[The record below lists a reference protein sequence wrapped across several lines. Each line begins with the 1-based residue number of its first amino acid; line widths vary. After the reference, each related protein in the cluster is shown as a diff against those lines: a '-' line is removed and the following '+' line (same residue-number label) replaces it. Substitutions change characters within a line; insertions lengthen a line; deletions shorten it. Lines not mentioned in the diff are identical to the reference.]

1 MPRFLQ
7 ALSKQQHQKSI
18 VILHENTKIERNT
31 KMSDNDPRKGEC
43 GVCTVETLGMGKT
56 CKAPRKTNKNIGR
69 SVMTMK
75 LEDIQ
80 EKEVKRGSGNTK
92 GLIQALRQSFQ
103 AYMHLLIQSRYKK
116 KHADAKI
123 AMRKKK
129 SLKAGKRH
137 RHT

>member
-1 MPRFLQ
+1 M
-7 ALSKQQHQKSI
+7 
-18 VILHENTKIERNT
+18 VILRENTNIERRT
-31 KMSDNDPRKGEC
+31 KMSGNGPKKGEC
-43 GVCTVETLGMGKT
+43 GVCPVKTLGMGTT
-56 CKAPRKTNKNIGR
+56 CKPPRKTDKKIGR

-75 LEDIQ
+75 LEDL
-80 EKEVKRGSGNTK
+80 EDKEVKRGSGNTK

>member
-1 MPRFLQ
+1 
-7 ALSKQQHQKSI
+7 
-18 VILHENTKIERNT
+18 
-31 KMSDNDPRKGEC
+31 
-43 GVCTVETLGMGKT
+43 
-56 CKAPRKTNKNIGR
+56 
-69 SVMTMK
+69 MK

-80 EKEVKRGSGNTK
+80 EKEVKRGSFREHK
-92 GLIQALRQSFQ
+92 GFNSSTQTVFPS
-103 AYMHLLIQSRYKK
+103 MHLLIQSRYKK

>member
-1 MPRFLQ
+1 MIPGKENVGS
-7 ALSKQQHQKSI
+7 ALWKHWGWEKHARRQEKQ
-18 VILHENTKIERNT
+18 TKT
-31 KMSDNDPRKGEC
+31 
-43 GVCTVETLGMGKT
+43 
-56 CKAPRKTNKNIGR
+56 
-69 SVMTMK
+69 SVMTVK
-75 LEDIQ
+75 LEDID
-80 EKEVKRGSGNTK
+80 EKEERRGSRNTK

>member
-1 MPRFLQ
+1 MISGKENVVS
-7 ALSKQQHQKSI
+7 ALWKHWGWEKHARRQ
-18 VILHENTKIERNT
+18 E
-31 KMSDNDPRKGEC
+31 
-43 GVCTVETLGMGKT
+43 
-56 CKAPRKTNKNIGR
+56 KTNKKIGR
-69 SVMTMK
+69 GVMTVK
-75 LEDIQ
+75 LKDID
-80 EKEVKRGSGNTK
+80 EKEERRGSGNTK

-116 KHADAKI
+116 KHADAKM